1 MASVDRIYPAQQ
13 KGAAQQVAPQRAG
26 SDPAHP
32 IRYRRMMLGR
42 LARLAAGLLLLVALI
57 VADIVT
63 GPAMLALGDVFVGLI
78 TPAQA
83 EPMIRVIVQD
93 IRLPMTLMALLVG
106 MSLGSAGVH
115 MQTIL
120 GNPLASPYTLGFSA
134 AAGFGAA
141 LAILTGVSL
150 PLLPW
155 LTIPLAAFAMCVLAA
170 VMVFAFSRIRGMRP
184 EIMVLAGIATLFMFQ
199 SAQSLVQYMAA
210 PEVLQSIVF
219 WLFGSLL
226 KASWNNVPIVAVVFC
241 FASLSVLPNL
251 WQLTALRLGDA
262 RAAAIGVD
270 VRGLR
275 VKLFAIVALLT
286 AAAVAFVGTIGFVG
300 LVAPHIARML
310 VGEDQRLL
318 LPMSAIMGA
327 ITMTGASVLSKLVSP
342 GGVIPIGIVTA
353 LIGVPF
359 LFFLILRGQRRHW

>member
-1 MASVDRIYPAQQ
+1 MSIGSVE
-13 KGAAQQVAPQRAG
+13 GAALTAPHTYRA
-26 SDPAHP
+26 
-32 IRYRRMMLGR
+32 MMLKR
-42 LARLAAGLLLLVALI
+42 LGWVIAGVLLLAGLV
-57 VADIVT
+57 VADVLT
-63 GPAMLALGDVFVGLI
+63 GPAMLDVTDVIQALLMPSRATDMV
-78 TPAQA
+78 Q
-83 EPMIRVIVQD
+83 VIVWD
-93 IRLPMTLMALLVG
+93 IRLPMTVMALLVG
-106 MSLGSAGVH
+106 MSLGTAGVY

-141 LAILTGVSL
+141 LAILTGVTL
-150 PLLPW
+150 PFVPW
-155 LTIPLAAFAMCVLAA
+155 LTIPLAAFVMCALAGA
-170 VMVFAFSRIRGMRP
+170 LVFAFARMGGMRP
-184 EIMVLAGIATLFMFQ
+184 EVMVLAGIATLFLFQ
-199 SAQSLVQYMAA
+199 SAQSMVQYLAS

-226 KASWNNVPIVAVVFC
+226 KASWSNVPIVATVFVL
-241 FASLSVLPNL
+241 ASLVVLPQL

-262 RAAAIGVD
+262 RANALGVD

-275 VKLFAIVALLT
+275 VRLFVVVAFLT
-286 AAAVAFVGTIGFVG
+286 AGAVAFVGTIGFVG

-318 LPMSAIMGA
+318 LPMSALAGAVIMA
-327 ITMTGASVLSKLVSP
+327 GASVLSKLVSP

-359 LFFLILRGQRRHW
+359 LFGLILRGKRSHW

>member
-1 MASVDRIYPAQQ
+1 MASLSGASKPQTSGAASAAPDSTSAPNSYPAL
-13 KGAAQQVAPQRAG
+13 VA
-26 SDPAHP
+26 
-32 IRYRRMMLGR
+32 RRMIRLGATIV
-42 LARLAAGLLLLVALI
+42 LLCGLV
-57 VADIVT
+57 VADILT
-63 GPAMLALGDVFVGLI
+63 GPAMLSVADVLRTLF

-83 EPMIRVIVQD
+83 DALTRVIIFD
-93 IRLPMTLMALLVG
+93 IRLPMTCMAILVG
-106 MSLGSAGVH
+106 MSLGTAGVH

-150 PLLPW
+150 PLVPW
-155 LTIPLAAFAMCVLAA
+155 LTIPLAAFVMCAAAAA
-170 VMVFAFSRIRGMRP
+170 VVFAFARMRGMSP
-184 EIMVLAGIATLFMFQ
+184 EIMVLAGIATLFLFQ
-199 SAQSLVQYMAA
+199 SAQSLVQYMAS

-226 KASWNNVPIVAVVFC
+226 KASWMNVPIVAVIFTLC
-241 FASLSVLPNL
+241 SLAVLPNL

-270 VRGLR
+270 VQALR
-275 VKLFAIVALLT
+275 IKLFGLVVLLT
-286 AAAVAFVGTIGFVG
+286 AGAVAFVGTIGFIG

-318 LPMSAIMGA
+318 LPMSALMGA

>member
-1 MASVDRIYPAQQ
+1 MQSRFAASTMET
-13 KGAAQQVAPQRAG
+13 KGAALSAPDTFSTGGYHTLMA
-26 SDPAHP
+26 
-32 IRYRRMMLGR
+32 RRI
-42 LARLAAGLLLLVALI
+42 ARLGGTVAVLVILV
-57 VADIVT
+57 VADILT
-63 GPAMLALGDVFVGLI
+63 GPAMLSFGDVLRTLF
-78 TPAQA
+78 TPARA
-83 EPMIRVIVQD
+83 DALTRVIVYD
-93 IRLPMTLMALLVG
+93 IRLPMTCMAILVG
-106 MSLGSAGVH
+106 MSLGTAGVH

-141 LAILTGVSL
+141 LVILTGVSL

-155 LTIPLAAFAMCVLAA
+155 LTIPLAAFAMCAA
-170 VMVFAFSRIRGMRP
+170 AAALVFAFARIRGMSP
-184 EIMVLAGIATLFMFQ
+184 EIMVLAGIATLFLFQ
-199 SAQSLVQYMAA
+199 SAQSLVQYLAS

-226 KASWNNVPIVAVVFC
+226 KASWTNVPIVAAIFVISGL
-241 FASLSVLPNL
+241 AVLPNL

-270 VRGLR
+270 VRALR
-275 VKLFAIVALLT
+275 IKLFGIVALLT
-286 AAAVAFVGTIGFVG
+286 AGAVAFVGTIGFVG

-310 VGEDQRLL
+310 VGEDQRIL
-318 LPMSAIMGA
+318 LPMSALMGA
-327 ITMTGASVLSKLVSP
+327 ITMTGASLLSKLISP

-359 LFFLILRGQRRHW
+359 LFFLILRGQRKHW

>member
-1 MASVDRIYPAQQ
+1 MPALQ
-13 KGAAQQVAPQRAG
+13 GAAPASLGEAAQAA
-26 SDPAHP
+26 SDVRQAWH
-32 IRYRRMMLGR
+32 YRKMTLRRVLHLSG
-42 LARLAAGLLLLVALI
+42 AIAALFALI
-57 VADIVT
+57 VGDILT
-63 GPAMLALGDVFVGLI
+63 GPAMLGLSDVVTGLFF
-78 TPAQA
+78 ADQV

-93 IRLPMTLMALLVG
+93 IRLPMTLMAALVG
-106 MSLGSAGVH
+106 MSLGTAGVH

-141 LAILTGVSL
+141 LAILTGVTL
-150 PLLPW
+150 PVLPW
-155 LTIPLAAFAMCVLAA
+155 MTIPLAAFVMCTLAA
-170 VMVFAFSRIRGMRP
+170 GLVFAFSRMRGMRP
-184 EIMVLAGIATLFMFQ
+184 EIMVLAGIATLFLFQ
-199 SAQSLVQYMAA
+199 SAQSLVQYLAA
-210 PEVLQSIVF
+210 PEVLQAIVF

-226 KASWNNVPIVAVVFC
+226 KASWNNVPVVAVVFA
-241 FASLSVLPNL
+241 FSSLVVVPNL

-270 VRGLR
+270 VRRLR
-275 VKLFAIVALLT
+275 IKLFAVVALLT

-318 LPMSAIMGA
+318 LPMAALMGA
-327 ITMTGASVLSKLVSP
+327 ITMTGASVLSKLISP

>member
-1 MASVDRIYPAQQ
+1 MAASD
-13 KGAAQQVAPQRAG
+13 GAALAAPDNAP
-26 SDPAHP
+26 DNAHATN
-32 IRYRRMMLGR
+32 YRRLMAKR
-42 LARLAAGLLLLVALI
+42 LTRLVGGCAGLAVLMMT
-57 VADIVT
+57 DILT
-63 GPAMLALGDVFVGLI
+63 GPAMLDLSEVLGGLF
-78 TPAQA
+78 TPDSVA
-83 EPMIRVIVQD
+83 PMTRVIVQD
-93 IRLPMTLMALLVG
+93 IRLPMTLMAVLVG
-106 MSLGSAGVH
+106 MSLGIAGVH

-141 LAILTGVSL
+141 LAILTGFSL
-150 PLLPW
+150 PFLPW
-155 LTIPLAAFAMCVLAA
+155 LTIPLSAFIMCVLAA
-170 VMVFAFSRIRGMRP
+170 ALVFAFSKVRGMRP

-210 PEVLQSIVF
+210 PEVLQAIVF

-226 KASWNNVPIVAVVFC
+226 KASWNNVPIVAVVF
-241 FASLSVLPNL
+241 AMTSLAVLPNL

-270 VRGLR
+270 VSRLR
-275 VKLFAIVALLT
+275 IKLFGVVALLT
-286 AAAVAFVGTIGFVG
+286 AGAVAFVGTIGFVG

-310 VGEDQRLL
+310 VGEDQRIL
-318 LPMSAIMGA
+318 LPMAALMGA
-327 ITMTGASVLSKLVSP
+327 ITMTGASVAAKLISP